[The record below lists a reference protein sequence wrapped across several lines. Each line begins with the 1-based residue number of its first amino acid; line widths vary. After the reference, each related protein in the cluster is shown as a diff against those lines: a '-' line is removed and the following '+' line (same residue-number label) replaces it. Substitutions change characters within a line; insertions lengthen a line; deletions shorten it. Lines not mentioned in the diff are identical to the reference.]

1 MELKE
6 HIEQAYMS
14 QETKKCPY
22 CGEEILAVAKKCR
35 FCGEWLDESATTIS
49 DTVASTKRRKSIN
62 ILNIAIGVL
71 AIGSI
76 ATGSV
81 YFNTEQEIELS
92 SYQQDSIQA
101 QKFLADE
108 PQLGTNENK
117 LAYHLGLLD
126 SPFIQSDLEKYEI
139 KDEKAFITGL
149 YSYINCND
157 SIRKAYYN
165 GIDICFDGSVINRF
179 RNSFTERTGKE
190 MNSDYFLVGYYQG
203 AVGKAKM
210 TEEEVDE
217 LLNR

>member
-1 MELKE
+1 
-6 HIEQAYMS
+6 MS

-22 CGEEILAVAKKCR
+22 CGEEIQAEAKKCR
-35 FCGEWLDESATTIS
+35 FCGEWLDKSATTIS

-62 ILNIAIGVL
+62 ILNLAIGVL
-71 AIGSI
+71 VIGSI

-92 SYQQDSIQA
+92 SYQQDSIQT
-101 QKFLADE
+101 QTFLADE

-117 LAYHLGLLD
+117 LAYYLGLLD
-126 SPFIQSDLEKYEI
+126 SHFVQSDLEKKYEI

-165 GIDICFDGSVINRF
+165 GIDICFDRGVINSF

-210 TEEEVDE
+210 TEEEADE